1 MNKVTKQ
8 FRFEAAHRLLNYQ
21 GKCANLHGHSY
32 LVEITYGAESLV
44 RDMVLDF
51 DKISETIG
59 QWIKNNLDHGMI
71 LNEADH
77 SLIGLGQTEKQRM
90 FCVSGNP
97 TAERI
102 AQLIHNVASTY
113 KWHGVTVLSVTV
125 HETQTCSATY
135 SKE

>member
-59 QWIKNNLDHGMI
+59 QWIKENLDHGMI
-71 LNEADH
+71 LSSDDL
-77 SLIGLGQTEKQRM
+77 SLMNFGASELQKM

-102 AQLIHNVASTY
+102 AQLIHNVASSSVC
-113 KWHGVTVLSVTV
+113 HGVTVLSVTV